1 LSGNAVVDLLF
12 SPFFVSLTFIDILSL
27 PDFQAVFARFYQSIL
42 TVDGIPV
49 W

>member
-1 LSGNAVVDLLF
+1 MIFLS
-12 SPFFVSLTFIDILSL
+12 S